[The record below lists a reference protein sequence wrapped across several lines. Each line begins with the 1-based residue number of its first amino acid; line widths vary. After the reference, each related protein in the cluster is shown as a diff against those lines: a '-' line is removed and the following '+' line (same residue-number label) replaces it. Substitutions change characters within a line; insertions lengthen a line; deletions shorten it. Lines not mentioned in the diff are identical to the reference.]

1 MHSETERK
9 VGHLTNHSAAITNL
23 IGKCLI
29 TFWLFGMSWRCYVS
43 IISFESLCLSV
54 LD

>member
-9 VGHLTNHSAAITNL
+9 VGHLTNYSAAITNL

-29 TFWLFGMSWRCYVS
+29 WNELAMLRFYNIF
-43 IISFESLCLSV
+43 
-54 LD
+54 